1 MEACTTLTLIPA
13 VVAAVVLSSGAFA
26 SAGQALTINHI
37 VKDCHIWSLN
47 GAKPAVSQTV
57 KIRPGQPLTILNADV
72 MPHQLVKV
80 AGGTS
85 YLVKLVKPGMMGTST
100 GMMKAPY
107 VGGMM
112 RHMMSTVRVTFP
124 KAGVYVFKTKAGED
138 YTANVKTIGE
148 DNVLKVKVIVG

>member
-1 MEACTTLTLIPA
+1 M
-13 VVAAVVLSSGAFA
+13 
-26 SAGQALTINHI
+26 
-37 VKDCHIWSLN
+37 N

-57 KIRPGQPLTILNADV
+57 KIHPGQSLTILNADV

-85 YLVKLVKPGMMGTST
+85 YLVRLVKPGMMGAST
-100 GMMKAPY
+100 GLMKAPY

-112 RHMMSTVRVTFP
+112 PHMMSIVRVTFP

-138 YTANVKTIGE
+138 YTANVKTVGE